1 MASIEENILT
11 AIKAKGRGSIFFPSD
26 FTSYGEVK
34 AIGKSLE
41 RLTAKGDIIRLARG
55 IYLYPEIDTV
65 LGLGILMPSIEQIAE
80 MIARRDKARI
90 VPTGIYA
97 LNKLGISTQVP
108 MNIVYLTDGAP
119 RKVSLG
125 NGRSIQF
132 KYTTPKNLSFTN
144 SLAMLVTFALKEV
157 GKDNITDDIAKQIK
171 NVLQKEQ
178 KENVLADEALMPAW
192 IRTFTRQAYIWG
204 FEGDLTKKQIKRL
217 RKASSIFVRDELCQS
232 LQRAVTETGMEKW
245 LLVEADPDGEGDG
258 TYPEPRVIHIRY
270 RSLFDEDLP
279 YLHSEVK
286 LEVGAR
292 SLLEPTAEATVTSI
306 VEDALP
312 ISTIVKQV
320 VIPTALAEK
329 TFLEKAFLLHE
340 LFSSQTSREANRKS
354 RHLYDLAQMMSTD
367 IATRAIA
374 NDELWNTIHHHR
386 ELFTSMSGVDYT
398 PDIRKR
404 IRLLPPDDVMDDWY
418 NDYKD
423 MQSSMIY
430 GEKPSFEELIE
441 KMRELEN
448 LFHNTKH

>member
-1 MASIEENILT
+1 MNNYFQLSKEQQQMVFTQT
-11 AIKAKGRGSIFFPSD
+11 ANKTGLPVQAVEKD
-26 FTSYGEVK
+26 LWV
-34 AIGKSLE
+34 
-41 RLTAKGDIIRLARG
+41 TA
-55 IYLYPEIDTV
+55 
-65 LGLGILMPSIEQIAE
+65 
-80 MIARRDKARI
+80 
-90 VPTGIYA
+90 
-97 LNKLGISTQVP
+97 
-108 MNIVYLTDGAP
+108 
-119 RKVSLG
+119 
-125 NGRSIQF
+125 
-132 KYTTPKNLSFTN
+132 
-144 SLAMLVTFALKEV
+144 
-157 GKDNITDDIAKQIK
+157 
-171 NVLQKEQ
+171 VLQMVFSLPIADHLVFKGGTSLSKVWKVIRRFSEDID
-178 KENVLADEALMPAW
+178 LAIDPS
-192 IRTFTRQAYIWG
+192 IWG

-292 SLLEPTAEATVTSI
+292 SLLE
-306 VEDALP
+306 
-312 ISTIVKQV
+312 
-320 VIPTALAEK
+320 PTALAEK

>member
-1 MASIEENILT
+1 MVFTQT
-11 AIKAKGRGSIFFPSD
+11 ANKTGLPVQAVEKD
-26 FTSYGEVK
+26 LWV
-34 AIGKSLE
+34 
-41 RLTAKGDIIRLARG
+41 TA
-55 IYLYPEIDTV
+55 
-65 LGLGILMPSIEQIAE
+65 
-80 MIARRDKARI
+80 
-90 VPTGIYA
+90 
-97 LNKLGISTQVP
+97 
-108 MNIVYLTDGAP
+108 
-119 RKVSLG
+119 
-125 NGRSIQF
+125 
-132 KYTTPKNLSFTN
+132 
-144 SLAMLVTFALKEV
+144 
-157 GKDNITDDIAKQIK
+157 
-171 NVLQKEQ
+171 VLQMVFSLPIADHLVFKGGTSLSKVWKVIRRFSEDID
-178 KENVLADEALMPAW
+178 LAIDPS
-192 IRTFTRQAYIWG
+192 IWG

-245 LLVEADPDGEGDG
+245 LLVE
-258 TYPEPRVIHIRY
+258 
-270 RSLFDEDLP
+270 
-279 YLHSEVK
+279 EVK